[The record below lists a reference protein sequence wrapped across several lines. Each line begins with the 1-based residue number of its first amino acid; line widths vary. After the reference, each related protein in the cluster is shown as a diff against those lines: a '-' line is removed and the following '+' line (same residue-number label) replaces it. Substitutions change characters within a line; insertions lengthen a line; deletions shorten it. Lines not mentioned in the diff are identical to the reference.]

1 MSGLVPD
8 VSGHNKRDLLNQPMP
23 ADPNDSDWTITPFEV
38 DKALSLLDDVVN
50 YAQIKSEDMRWLLT
64 ELPRTV
70 HNSCRVDEDFAIEDS
85 CHAAFGVLRERH
97 AGRKLDAIQ
106 LMLLGHL
113 RRALVKLSP
122 LAAFAVASN
131 KAKIPTV
138 LVECAS
144 LMAKA
149 CREAASP
156 WLFQPKTMPEAQD
169 NPRWTVSAEE
179 ISTRALMPR
188 PTTEAP

>member
-1 MSGLVPD
+1 MSSLVSD
-8 VSGHNKRDLLNQPMP
+8 VSSYNKRDLLNQPMP
-23 ADPNDSDWTITPFEV
+23 ADPSDSGWTITPFEV

-64 ELPRTV
+64 ELPRKV
-70 HNSCRVDEDFAIEDS
+70 HNSCLIDEDLVNENS
-85 CHAAFGVLRERH
+85 CHAAFDVLRERH

-122 LAAFAVASN
+122 PVDFSTVSN
-131 KAKIPTV
+131 KSKYAV
-138 LVECAS
+138 LAECSA
-144 LMAKA
+144 LMAEA
-149 CREAASP
+149 RRESASP

-179 ISTRALMPR
+179 ISMRALMPR